1 MSGYNL
7 PDGCS
12 VGDIPG
18 FRPIDAK
25 YDDAES
31 RLDKMSTDE
40 VVDLLEDLFPKSWL
54 VECFNEADFDVVNES
69 ELEWRDDYDGATE
82 DELKKFVEYIL
93 SFKRDDVLTHIVEG
107 G

>member
-25 YDDAES
+25 YDEAES
-31 RLDKMSTDE
+31 RLDKMSTE
-40 VVDLLEDLFPKSWL
+40 EAVSLLEDMFSQEWL
-54 VECFNEADFDVVNES
+54 VECFNESLEFEEWFKSYDNAS
-69 ELEWRDDYDGATE
+69 EHQ
-82 DELKKFVEYIL
+82 LKVMVEYIL

>member
-1 MSGYNL
+1 M
-7 PDGCS
+7 
-12 VGDIPG
+12 
-18 FRPIDAK
+18 
-25 YDDAES
+25 
-31 RLDKMSTDE
+31 
-40 VVDLLEDLFPKSWL
+40 
-54 VECFNEADFDVVNES
+54 NES